1 MLNLLL
7 LIIIISA
14 HVVPFSGQHDVECV
28 VEGKAQED
36 VLQGT
41 AGTLQ
46 ILAVQE
52 VLSILM

>member
-52 VLSILM
+52 VLSILI